1 MIGFIGIDLGQK
13 GALTLQT
20 KLPGQ
25 KPKWTIYP
33 FFTRHGEET
42 RQRTILE
49 IELYELLKNITR
61 VCPNLYIAI
70 ERPMMIPGNGKK
82 AIASLFQNYG
92 LVKGI
97 LTGLGHT
104 DIWTPTPMQWKKVA
118 NAPGKDKTE
127 MLVKASKIAKAPN
140 LSPITADSVLICEA
154 CRLYYQ

>member
-1 MIGFIGIDLGQK
+1 
-13 GALTLQT
+13 
-20 KLPGQ
+20 
-25 KPKWTIYP
+25 
-33 FFTRHGEET
+33 
-42 RQRTILE
+42 
-49 IELYELLKNITR
+49 
-61 VCPNLYIAI
+61 
-70 ERPMMIPGNGKK
+70 MIPGNGKK